1 MDGTTL
7 NLMERVNN
15 AFVNLGINAEAVSYL
30 VGPTFTKVAVKIPVS
45 MRPKELI
52 AKSEQIAMQ
61 LHNGHIPII
70 HPDYNEGTM
79 SLELP
84 NETRQFVS
92 VQEIFKTDEWKKE
105 SGTKVIPLLLGHTVE
120 NKLVVADL
128 AKLPHLLVAGTTG
141 SGKTV
146 ALKSMVEGIMDVYKR
161 FSHIYKFILIDPK
174 SVEFSQYKNSPFT
187 AVFADNVDRS
197 IEVLRKLV
205 GRMNHRLKE
214 IFPQVGRQ
222 FNKPCTNYTE
232 YINMAVKDHSLFQ
245 NVEPL
250 YTVIIDELAD
260 LILTDHE
267 LEKPLCLLAQKGRAA
282 GIHLV
287 VATQRPSSEVV
298 TGLIKANLPAKLCL
312 RVSTKL
318 DARVIFGS
326 QSFGAE
332 QLFGKGDMLFL
343 SPDQSAPVRIQGP
356 YLQ

>member
-1 MDGTTL
+1 MDGTSL
-7 NLMERVNN
+7 NLMEQVNN
-15 AFVNLGINAEAVSYL
+15 AFINLGINAEAVSYL
-30 VGPTFTKVAVKIPVS
+30 VGPTFTKVAVRIPVS
-45 MRPKELI
+45 MRPKELV

-70 HPDYNEGTM
+70 HPDYNDGTM

-84 NETRQFVS
+84 NEQRRFVAA
-92 VQEIFKTDEWKKE
+92 QDIFETDEWKKE
-105 SGTKVIPLLLGHTVE
+105 AIKKVIPLLLGHTVE

-128 AKLPHLLVAGTTG
+128 AQLPHLLVAGTTG

-146 ALKSMVEGIMDVYKR
+146 ALKSMVEGIMSIYKEY
-161 FSHIYKFILIDPK
+161 SHIYKFVLIDPK
-174 SVEFSQYKNSPFT
+174 SVEFSKYRSSPFT
-187 AVFADNVDRS
+187 SIFADNVEGS
-197 IEVLRKLV
+197 IQVLRHLV
-205 GRMNHRLKE
+205 TAMNYRLRE
-214 IFPQVGRQ
+214 LFPYVAKHFGGA
-222 FNKPCTNYTE
+222 CTNYQE
-232 YINMAVKDHSLFQ
+232 YLNIALRHED
-245 NVEPL
+245 L
-250 YTVIIDELAD
+250 YMCLQPMNIIVIDELAD
-260 LILTDHE
+260 LILTDKE

-312 RVSTKL
+312 RVSTKV

-356 YLQ
+356 FIK